1 MSPCNAL
8 SDSTFNDTK
17 TPLFHQTNHNDHY
30 DNHEIN
36 HTRQLCETPTQTD
49 QTEPVSPNRV
59 DYRVGDN
66 LEQWLTACI
75 KQLLRLGDEHIDT
88 HIELF
93 QLGLDSLSFLDL
105 SAEIKKQFAVNID
118 AEQSYDDMTIA
129 GLASVIRTA
138 APEIY
143 CDRSTP

>member
-1 MSPCNAL
+1 M
-8 SDSTFNDTK
+8 
-17 TPLFHQTNHNDHY
+17 
-30 DNHEIN
+30 
-36 HTRQLCETPTQTD
+36 
-49 QTEPVSPNRV
+49 
-59 DYRVGDN
+59 
-66 LEQWLTACI
+66 
-75 KQLLRLGDEHIDT
+75 RLGDEHIDT

-138 APEIY
+138 APEKFTVTEAPIIKTIFPTQWSQN
-143 CDRSTP
+143 DMSHFH

>member
-36 HTRQLCETPTQTD
+36 HTRQLCETPTQTG
-49 QTEPVSPNRV
+49 SNRAGKPLTGV

-129 GLASVIRTA
+129 GFSLSYSEPQHLRNLL
-138 APEIY
+138 
-143 CDRSTP
+143 